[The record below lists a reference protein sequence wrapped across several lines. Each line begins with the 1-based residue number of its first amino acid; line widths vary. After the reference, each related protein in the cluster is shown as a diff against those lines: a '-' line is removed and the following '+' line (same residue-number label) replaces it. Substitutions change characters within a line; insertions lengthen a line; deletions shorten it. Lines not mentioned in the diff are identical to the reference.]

1 MNYDVVIIGAG
12 PAGIAAGHSIINN
25 NISCCIIDKQVFPRN
40 KLCAGG
46 ITQKTYDLLKN
57 LNLGSEFKGEST
69 VVSKD
74 VSIYLKDKYITDI
87 ECGNTYLVDRFEFD
101 EYLVRAYE
109 NKGGKLLENTK
120 VKSIDTI
127 NNIVTLNNNETINFK
142 YIIGADGAVGITR
155 SLVDKNVKSNGF
167 CLQVDIDKNNYNY
180 NSDKMSMY
188 YGVLPYGY
196 GWIFPKKNHLSIG
209 FIGDYDKNLDYKCE
223 FEKFLN
229 SIGINCDRKQFKGA
243 FIPFGQYLKNPIN
256 KEKNLLLVGD
266 AAGFVDPITGEGIY
280 FAVLSGMKAADTIV
294 KSIKN
299 NDISVIDE
307 YRNEICNITNNI
319 KKGSKLKKLVYNYK
333 TPIFNSMKNKKIGS
347 FIFNDCVYNS
357 NYDILKTLNNNLSI
371 KKSYN

>member
-46 ITQKTYDLLKN
+46 ITQKTYDLLKS

-74 VSIYLKDKYITDI
+74 VSLYLKDKYITDI

-109 NKGGKLLENTK
+109 NKGGELLENTK
-120 VKSIDTI
+120 VKSIDTS
-127 NNIVTLNNNETINFK
+127 NNIITLDNNETITFK

-155 SLVDKNVKSNGF
+155 SLVDKNIKSNGF
-167 CLQVDIDKNNYNY
+167 CLQVDIDKSNTNY

-196 GWIFPKKNHLSIG
+196 GWIFPKKNHLSVG
-209 FIGDYDKNLDYKCE
+209 FIGDYDKNLDYKGE

-229 SIGINCDRKQFKGA
+229 SIGINCDRNQFKGA
-243 FIPFGQYLKNPIN
+243 FIPFGQYINNPIN

-266 AAGFVDPITGEGIY
+266 AAGFVDPISGEGIY
-280 FAVLSGMKAADTIV
+280 FAVLSGIKAAETII

-299 NDISVIDE
+299 NDVSIIDE
-307 YRNEICNITNNI
+307 YSNEICNITNSI
-319 KKGSKLKKLVYNYK
+319 KKGSKLKKLVYSYK

-347 FIFNDCVYNS
+347 FIFNDCLYNS